1 MKRLFLMFITG
12 SILMASFIGCSEDPP
27 SVRVYNERAT
37 KANVQV
43 KSSTGNTINL
53 NDVLPGQTV
62 KFQEITE
69 GLSETNAVIQD
80 ESVSPTAT
88 FVASNDYKYTIV
100 VANTTPPTIRIDS
113 DKQ

>member
-1 MKRLFLMFITG
+1 MKNLFTLLFTLVIIT
-12 SILMASFIGCSEDPP
+12 ASFIGCSEEPP
-27 SVRVYNERAT
+27 NIRVFNERTT

-62 KFQEITE
+62 NFQSISE
-69 GLSETNAVIQD
+69 GISETNAVIQD
-80 ESVSPTAT
+80 ETISPTAT
-88 FVASNDYKYTIV
+88 FVAANDYNYTIV

-113 DKQ
+113 DKR